1 MYFLESGRLDRAS
14 MSVLIIVDFPE
25 HVGPININPCLTND
39 VSYNYM
45 ILRVHGGWNTSY
57 FLETISLIYFST
69 YG

>member
-25 HVGPININPCLTND
+25 QVGPININPCLTKD

-45 ILRVHGGWNTSY
+45 ILSVHGG
-57 FLETISLIYFST
+57 
-69 YG
+69 